1 MQPVAF
7 KVVAGTRASLCF
19 ANPAWYEECHGV
31 WIFFVV
37 VVFGLLC
44 VVKWTSDYISEALA
58 SWGSRDVT
66 LLVFVVCLL

>member
-7 KVVAGTRASLCF
+7 KVVAGTRASFCF

-44 VVKWTSDYISEALA
+44 AVKWTSDYISR
-58 SWGSRDVT
+58 GSRDVT